1 MKIMLKS
8 FRKTL
13 AKVIHL
19 RSIIG
24 YNGLVFALKKT
35 PLIGKLLPD
44 RLYST
49 TALKVI
55 YWVFHIIKEAF
66 MLFIGKIFGLGM
78 IYLISLFLKTEYI
91 EFDQAPGAE
100 GRLFA
105 CFALLFFIIYALCG
119 IVIKK
124 PYFKCTT
131 EKEYLV
137 FMLRMDP
144 AKLNNTLFVYDLV
157 KLVIGYLIAGI
168 VAIIAGAPVWLWLGI
183 PVLAV
188 FIKFIGIGA
197 QAFSFRMKH
206 KRNKPM
212 KDNSTLY
219 VLKVSALA
227 VVFPFVFMMIMNGF
241 YIDLPIMLAVVAL
254 LVLLG
259 TLGFF
264 EIKRFNSNLHR
275 RALHD
280 NVAKPQVDMFKDV
293 DNTKH
298 FKKIKAKGTVSSKKK
313 GFEYLNALFVKRHF
327 GMLML
332 KPILIA
338 AGTLII
344 LGLVIA
350 GFISSY
356 YREAGGEACMEMVLT
371 SLVNILLF
379 KGFPNELLLVEG
391 TVNEFFR
398 YLAQYHLLVL
408 LIPISISDNS
418 FKSTQAMYINCDNS
432 LMTFSFFK
440 QRDKIIKLFDIR
452 LKQLLKINIAP
463 AIVFA
468 LIANLVLFYTGGQDY
483 PFQYLVTYLIA
494 ITISVFYSMIWL
506 AMYYLFQPFTTTV
519 NIKSGVYNVVR
530 IIIFMVLS
538 IIVWIPSHSLVLAA
552 ILVVLTGLFVF
563 FMRKLVY
570 KKAPKTWKIKT

>member
-1 MKIMLKS
+1 MLEC

-13 AKVIHL
+13 TKVIHL

-66 MLFIGKIFGLGM
+66 MLFIGKVFGLGM
-78 IYLISLFLKTEYI
+78 IYLITYFLKTEYMVFGMERGI
-91 EFDQAPGAE
+91 SE
-100 GRLFA
+100 GHLFA
-105 CFALLFFIIYALCG
+105 NFALLFFIIYALCG
-119 IVIKK
+119 IVIRK

-144 AKLNNTLFVYDLV
+144 AKLNITLFVYDLA

-188 FIKFIGIGA
+188 FIKLIGIGY

-212 KDNSTLY
+212 KENSTIY

-227 VVFPFVFMMIMNGF
+227 IIFPFVFIMIVYGN
-241 YIDLPIMLAVVAL
+241 YIDLPILLGIVAL

-264 EIKRFNSNLHR
+264 ELKRFNSNLHR
-275 RALHD
+275 RALRD
-280 NVAKPQVDMFKDV
+280 NIVKNEITMYTEP

-298 FKKIKAKGTVSSKKK
+298 FKKIKAYGTVSSKKK
-313 GFEYLNALFVKRHF
+313 GFEYLNALFVRRHF

-344 LGLVIA
+344 LGLFIA

-371 SLVNILLF
+371 SLMNFLMF
-379 KGFPNELLLVEG
+379 KGFPREFLFVEDE
-391 TVNEFFR
+391 TANEFFR
-398 YLAQYHLLVL
+398 YLVQYHLLA
-408 LIPISISDNS
+408 LIFPISIADNS

-452 LKQLLKINIAP
+452 LKQLFKINLAP
-463 AIVFA
+463 AIAFG
-468 LIANLVLFYTGGQDY
+468 ICANMVLFYTGGQDY
-483 PFQYLVTYLIA
+483 PFQYLVTFVIA
-494 ITISVFYSMIWL
+494 IAISVFYSMIWL

-519 NIKSGVYNVVR
+519 IVKSGVYNVVR
-530 IIIFMVLS
+530 IIVFTVLA

-552 ILVVLTGLFVF
+552 VLVVLTVLFVF

-570 KKAPKTWKIKT
+570 KKAPKTWKIKS